1 MGPRRRRSSGRWTV
15 VRRRTGVGVLY
26 AGTVAAGVRRL
37 VQTVVVVP
45 AVREERRQE
54 VAGGG
59 GVTRRPAIVLC
70 WGPAVVH
77 RHLVVQD
84 WVLSHHWGVL
94 RLDGVLA
101 NLPHHRDVVVNKTV
115 VRLIYLL
122 TELSAISYL
131 VAVKLGQT

>member
-1 MGPRRRRSSGRWTV
+1 MRGTV
-15 VRRRTGVGVLY
+15 VGRRTGVGVLY
-26 AGTVAAGVRRL
+26 AGTVGAGVRRL

-45 AVREERRQE
+45 AVRQERRQE

-70 WGPAVVH
+70 WGPAVVDW
-77 RHLVVQD
+77 HLVVQD
-84 WVLSHHWGVL
+84 WVLGHHWGVV

-101 NLPHHRDVVVNKTV
+101 NLPHHREVVVNQPV
-115 VRLIYLL
+115 VRLVYLL

-131 VAVKLGQT
+131 VTVKLGQT